1 MATTTIAFT
10 VPISLGR
17 AFDYVSNF
25 ERMSDWSKNILSFKK
40 IESTPGFQIGTK
52 LWIFNFKYECQI
64 LESKYPSRLVLR
76 IKNRFSESTETFC
89 FYPDPKGSDTDTK
102 ILFTSQMELSG
113 FSKLFRSWIYPK
125 AFENTRKSIRKL
137 QEILSQGK
145 VLGARNFQVIH
156 S

>member
-10 VPISLGR
+10 VPISLSR

-25 ERMSDWSKNILSFKK
+25 ERLPDWSGNILSFKK
-40 IESTPGFQIGTK
+40 NESTPGFQVK
-52 LWIFNFKYECQI
+52 SKFWFFAYKFEYQI

-76 IKNRFSESTETFC
+76 IKSRFSDQTETFS

-113 FSKLFRSWIYPK
+113 LSKIFRSWIFSK
-125 AFENTRKSIRKL
+125 VFENTRKDIRKL

-145 VLGARNFQVIH
+145 TLGIRNFQVIH
-156 S
+156 D

>member
-10 VPISLGR
+10 VPISLSR

-25 ERMSDWSKNILSFKK
+25 ERFPDWSGNILSFKK
-40 IESTPGFQIGTK
+40 NESTSGFQVKVRFWFFPCKFEYRI
-52 LWIFNFKYECQI
+52 I
-64 LESKYPSRLVLR
+64 ESKYPSRLVFR
-76 IKNRFSESTETFC
+76 IKSRFSDQTETFS

-113 FSKLFRSWIYPK
+113 LYKIFGSWIFCK
-125 AFENTRKSIRKL
+125 IFKNTRRDIRKL

-145 VLGARNFQVIH
+145 ILGIRNFQVIH
-156 S
+156 D

>member
-10 VPISLGR
+10 VPISLSR

-25 ERMSDWSKNILSFKK
+25 ERLPDWSGNILSFKK
-40 IESTPGFQIGTK
+40 NESTPSFQVKTK
-52 LWIFNFKYECQI
+52 FWFFSCKFEYQI
-64 LESKYPSRLVLR
+64 LESKYPSRLVIR
-76 IKNRFSESTETFC
+76 IKSRFSDQTETFS

-113 FSKLFRSWIYPK
+113 FSKVFRSWIFSK
-125 AFENTRKSIRKL
+125 AFENTRKDIRKL

-145 VLGARNFQVIH
+145 TLGIRNFQVIH
-156 S
+156 D